1 MTSSSVCTCCQ
12 VTPGFSCANGKKPP
26 YVPNVF
32 FGLTG
37 PVWRP
42 KLGVVR
48 CGVKCRGH
56 HADNL
61 VGFAIQGDAPPDHSR
76 IRAKAI
82 DSLRVTDYDHVRR
95 AGFIAGGFERA
106 SEMRGRS
113 KSLEELVIN
122 LLRGDQFGRL
132 SSVRSMGRQRYKRC
146 CFQSCGFARQ
156 S

>member
-1 MTSSSVCTCCQ
+1 MRIHGNDGPTNRFQGWVILQDSRRDDVQ
-12 VTPGFSCANGKKPP
+12 LRLHLLPGDSGLQLRQWEQAP

-82 DSLRVTDYDHVRR
+82 DPHRVTDYDHVRR

-106 SEMRGRS
+106 SEMRG
-113 KSLEELVIN
+113 
-122 LLRGDQFGRL
+122 L
-132 SSVRSMGRQRYKRC
+132 SMRDARC
-146 CFQSCGFARQ
+146 
-156 S
+156 